1 MTHIKEEYL
10 RRYLK
15 KVPRIIRNA
24 LKSLSNDN
32 ALCVF
37 LSLLERGGYSSR
49 ASLKRFFDLE
59 ESALNEII
67 EKLEIGGL
75 VRQYVESI
83 DDLGNDEKTFCEV
96 TKFGRLLWINILD
109 TMDRN
114 VIRVVPNI
122 DERYRDFKID
132 TLVDH
137 SLKEVYNL

>member
-24 LKSLSNDN
+24 LKSLSDAN

-49 ASLKRFFDLE
+49 ASLKRFFDSE